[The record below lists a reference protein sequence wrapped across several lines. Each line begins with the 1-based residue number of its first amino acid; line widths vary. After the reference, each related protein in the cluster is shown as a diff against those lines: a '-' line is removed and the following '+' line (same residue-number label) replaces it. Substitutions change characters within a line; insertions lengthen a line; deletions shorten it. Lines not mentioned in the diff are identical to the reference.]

1 MENEHGKVLSSV
13 KNALKI
19 LRAFKMNEPQ
29 KGVRELAAE
38 LGMGKSSVQRIL
50 ATLASEGFVT
60 KDEETNKYELGV
72 SVLELNSIVL
82 GHLELHNEA
91 IPTIK
96 NLVEKC
102 RETSHLAVFKDS
114 EIIYLCK
121 IESRD
126 STELE
131 SHSGLH
137 NYPHCT
143 SSGKLLLAHDDPSH
157 VETLL
162 KNELIKFTS
171 KTIID
176 PTLFQNE
183 LASIRKNGYSV
194 SVGEYRDDITSV
206 SAPIRDYMGKVIAAI
221 NLVGPSNRIS
231 KQRISYFATELIQ
244 AGESISEKLGYRK
257 R

>member
-1 MENEHGKVLSSV
+1 MQKEKENVLSSV
-13 KNALKI
+13 KNALRI
-19 LRAFKMNEPQ
+19 LRAFQMSEPQ

-60 KDEETNKYELGV
+60 KDVETNKYQLGV

-82 GHLELHNEA
+82 GHLELHKEA
-91 IPTIK
+91 MPTIK
-96 NLVEKC
+96 NLVKKC
-102 RETSHLAVFKDS
+102 RETSHLAVFKDDK
-114 EIIYLCK
+114 IIYLCK
-121 IESRD
+121 VESRD

-131 SHSGLH
+131 SYSGLL

-157 VETLL
+157 VEALL
-162 KNELIKFTS
+162 KNELTKVTS
-171 KTIID
+171 KTITN
-176 PTLFQNE
+176 PVLFQNE
-183 LASIRKNGYSV
+183 LASIRKKGYSV
-194 SVGEYRDDITSV
+194 SVGEYRIDVTSV
-206 SAPIRDYMGKVIAAI
+206 SAPIRDCTGKVISAI

-231 KQRISYFATELIQ
+231 RQRIQYFATELIQ
-244 AGESISEKLGYRK
+244 AGESISERLGYRK

>member
-1 MENEHGKVLSSV
+1 MQKDHVNVLSSV

-19 LRAFKMNEPQ
+19 LRAFKMNQPQ

-38 LGMGKSSVQRIL
+38 LGIGKSSVQRIL
-50 ATLASEGFVT
+50 VTLASEGFVT

-82 GHLELHNEA
+82 SHLELHNEA

-102 RETSHLAVFKDS
+102 RETSHLVVFKDD

-121 IESRD
+121 VESRD
-126 STELE
+126 STEIE

-143 SSGKLLLAHDDPSH
+143 SSGKLLLAHSEPSY
-157 VETLL
+157 VEAFL
-162 KNELIKFTS
+162 KKGLIKVTS
-171 KTIID
+171 KTITD
-176 PTLFQNE
+176 PALFQNE
-183 LASIRKNGYSV
+183 LASIRKKGYSV
-194 SVGEYRDDITSV
+194 SVGEYMEVSTSV
-206 SAPIRDYMGKVIAAI
+206 SAPIRDYTGKVIAAI
-221 NLVGPSNRIS
+221 NIVGPSNRIS
-231 KQRISYFATELIQ
+231 KQHINYFATELIK

-257 R
+257 W

>member
-1 MENEHGKVLSSV
+1 MP
-13 KNALKI
+13 I
-19 LRAFKMNEPQ
+19 
-29 KGVRELAAE
+29 
-38 LGMGKSSVQRIL
+38 
-50 ATLASEGFVT
+50 
-60 KDEETNKYELGV
+60 
-72 SVLELNSIVL
+72 
-82 GHLELHNEA
+82 
-91 IPTIK
+91 IK

-102 RETSHLAVFKDS
+102 RETSHLTVFKDG

-157 VETLL
+157 VEALL
-162 KNELIKFTS
+162 KNELTKFTS

-221 NLVGPSNRIS
+221 NLVGPSNRILNNAFLIS
-231 KQRISYFATELIQ
+231 LLNSYKRGKVYQRSLGIVN
-244 AGESISEKLGYRK
+244 GEK
-257 R
+257 